1 MMSITKGS
9 VGTIVGETNPLAF
22 KFLIN
27 KEVGRGTYIKAK
39 ADGGKEWIL
48 AQVEDVKRSNSAYSV
63 NQLHDAARN
72 YDSQEMMIAE
82 ARVIGVGSNGK
93 LHLPTSPA
101 RPGDPVFIA
110 DEKLIKATLGLAK
123 GDMYIGMLRGY
134 DIRVELDANTLVQK
148 HCSVLAKT
156 GSGKSYTAAVI
167 LEELLERKVAL
178 LIIDPHG
185 EYASMKEPNKV
196 GDFSRYKVKPRGYDV
211 TIYTPGEMAMNP
223 RADRPFRFNGL
234 NLSARE
240 VAKMIPHEGS
250 SSGQLGLLYEAISAL
265 RAETDVYSLED
276 IIEQV
281 VRSNSK
287 VKWNLVGQLESLL
300 ELGLFSGTE
309 TPAEELLRPGRAA
322 VIDMT
327 GILPELQSMVVSRLL
342 TEIFEA
348 RKRRLISPGMVVV
361 EEAHNYIPE
370 RGTGNAASTN
380 IVRTI
385 AAEGRKFG
393 LGLMV
398 ISQRPARVD
407 KNVIS
412 QCNTQ
417 IIMRVTNP
425 NDLKALS
432 KGLEGMTTEL
442 EEEIKRLPAGVAM
455 LVSNE
460 IERPVTVNVRPRK
473 SRHGGVSTQI
483 VIKDKAMPGKGR
495 APRIA
500 EKRSGPVS
508 SAPRGAARAN
518 PAPEK
523 KASRLL
529 KKVFGGRGEA

>member
-1 MMSITKGS
+1 MISMVKGS
-9 VGTIVGETNPLAF
+9 IGTIVGETNPLAF
-22 KFLIN
+22 KFIIN
-27 KEVGRGTYIKAK
+27 KEVGRGAYIKAK
-39 ADGGKEWIL
+39 AEGKDWIL

-63 NQLHDAARN
+63 NQLNDAARN
-72 YDSQEMMIAE
+72 YDSRELMIAD
-82 ARVIGVGSNGK
+82 ARVIGVGNNGK

-101 RPGDPVFIA
+101 RPGDAVFIA
-110 DEKLIKATLGLAK
+110 DEKLIKATLGLSK
-123 GDMYIGMLRGY
+123 GNMYIGMLRGY
-134 DIRVELDANTLVQK
+134 DIRVEMDANTLVQK

-185 EYASMKEPNKV
+185 EYASMKEANKV
-196 GDFSRYKVKPRGYDV
+196 GDFGKYKIKPRGYDATV
-211 TIYTPGEMAMNP
+211 YTPGEMAMNS

-234 NLSARE
+234 NLSARD
-240 VAKMIPHEGS
+240 VAKMVPHENS
-250 SSGQLGLLYEAISAL
+250 TSGQLGLLYEAISAL
-265 RAETDVYSLED
+265 RAETDAYTLED
-276 IIEQV
+276 IIDQV

-300 ELGLFSGTE
+300 ELGLFSGSA
-309 TPAEELLRPGRAA
+309 TPVEELLRPGKAS

-327 GILPELQSMVVSRLL
+327 GIIPELQAMIVSRLL
-342 TEIFEA
+342 TDIFEA

-393 LGLMV
+393 LGLMI

-425 NDLKALS
+425 NDLRALS

-460 IERPVTVNVRPRK
+460 IERPITVNVRPRK

-483 VIKDKAMPGKGR
+483 VASEKGNAPISHAPKAQDKRPSASERKTVR
-495 APRIA
+495 E
-500 EKRSGPVS
+500 EKTSG
-508 SAPRGAARAN
+508 G
-518 PAPEK
+518 
-523 KASRLL
+523 LL
-529 KKVFGGRGEA
+529 KKVFGARRA

>member
-1 MMSITKGS
+1 MMMSISKGE

-27 KEVGRGTYIKAK
+27 KEVGRGTYIKAR

-63 NQLHDAARN
+63 NQLSDAARN
-72 YDSQEMMIAE
+72 YESREMMIAE

-101 RPGDPVFIA
+101 RPGDPVFVA
-110 DEKLIKATLGLAK
+110 DEKLIKTTLGLAR
-123 GDMYIGMLRGY
+123 GDMYVGLLRGY
-134 DIRVELDANTLVQK
+134 DIPVELDANTLVQK

-167 LEELLERKVAL
+167 LEELLERKVSL

-185 EYASMKEPNKV
+185 EYVSMKEANRV
-196 GDFSRYKVKPRGYDV
+196 GDFSRYRVKPRGYDV
-211 TIYTPGEMAMNP
+211 TVYTPGEMAMNP
-223 RADRPFRFNGL
+223 RADRPFRFNGI

-240 VAKMIPHEGS
+240 VAKMIAHESG

-265 RAETDVYSLED
+265 RSETDVYTLED

-287 VKWNLVGQLESLL
+287 SKWNLVGQLESLL

-309 TPAEELLRPGRAA
+309 TPIDELLRPGKAA

-327 GILPELQSMVVSRLL
+327 GILPELQSMIVSRLL
-342 TEIFEA
+342 TDIFEA
-348 RKRRLISPGMVVV
+348 RKRRMISPGMVVI

-393 LGLMV
+393 VGLMV

-432 KGLEGMTTEL
+432 KGLEGMTGEL
-442 EEEIKRLPAGVAM
+442 EEEIKRLPPGVAM

-460 IERPVTVNVRPRK
+460 IERPITVNVRPRK

-483 VIKDKAMPGKGR
+483 VIKDEAVAAPKRASRRYEKG
-495 APRIA
+495 
-500 EKRSGPVS
+500 
-508 SAPRGAARAN
+508 SAPAAAVVETR
-518 PAPEK
+518 PVREK
-523 KASRLL
+523 KAGGLL
-529 KKVFGGRGEA
+529 EKVFGPRRA